1 MIKKLVTYSLVFIT
15 LSYALQWIVY
25 NGLQQNNKGIYE
37 KLNTIFY
44 KENNYNTLMLGSSRM
59 FMHLDNNLFDS
70 LTHLNSYNLGLAGAT
85 PQISY
90 SCLKAYLLNSKMP
103 KTIFWEFDYHIAHLN
118 TDTIFNF
125 STYFPYL
132 GNKVLYQKFKHIDNR
147 FFLFKNCPLIALPYI
162 NINGL
167 SASVNG
173 WLGRNGPYDGFF
185 KNGFFYNYIPDSNNN
200 FTSKDNATTMSAET
214 LNYLDSCIN
223 FCKQNT
229 IQLVFTISPILKE
242 TDSKITNKSSILN
255 QFMSIAQKHQVPV
268 LNHSEDPDI
277 ANNSAYFEDGFHMLY
292 PGAQKYTLKIVQEFN
307 NITP

>member
-1 MIKKLVTYSLVFIT
+1 MIKKILLYILVFIA
-15 LSYALQWIVY
+15 LSYLLQHFV
-25 NGLQQNNKGIYE
+25 NKGLRDNKNGIYNKFE
-37 KLNTIFY
+37 TIFN
-44 KENNYNTLMLGSSRM
+44 KNNNYNTLMLGSSRM

-70 LTHLNSYNLGLAGAT
+70 LTNSNSYNLGLAGAT
-85 PQISY
+85 PKVSFI
-90 SCLKAYLLNSKMP
+90 CLKSYLQNSKTP
-103 KTIFWEFDYHIAHLN
+103 QTIFWEFDYHIAHLT

-125 STYFPYL
+125 PSYFPFL
-132 GNKVLYQKFKHIDNR
+132 NNNELYNGFKQIDNR
-147 FFLFKNCPLIALPYI
+147 FFLFKNCPLVALPYI

-173 WLGRNGPYDGFF
+173 WLGRNGPYDAFF

-292 PGAQKYTLKIVQEFN
+292 PGARKYSLKIVQEFN